1 MSARPKPRT
10 LKNSLKF
17 GSLSKGIK
25 NKQKYTLSEVRNRFS
40 NKPEPPTELYSRMF
54 IELENTVNNHDG
66 RGYRGLYKLLE
77 ELSKIEDKYIRIRNI
92 YRTKQLISI
101 SYSIICDD
109 IIKNDI
115 LPDKEIKRI
124 KKDIHDSFYDGRYD
138 NETLKTRLHEIIDI
152 EIKGLGSLAPLSDII
167 LICYLYY
174 RSLVFSSHGFST
186 PENYKLVDNLKYFNK
201 QRNLSSTAK
210 SVSGK
215 LELTEENKQRLA
227 NRKSKSMNRR

>member
-1 MSARPKPRT
+1 
-10 LKNSLKF
+10 
-17 GSLSKGIK
+17 
-25 NKQKYTLSEVRNRFS
+25 
-40 NKPEPPTELYSRMF
+40 MF
-54 IELENTVNNHDG
+54 IELENTVNNHDKYG
-66 RGYRGLYKLLE
+66 RGYIGVLKLLE

-92 YRTKQLISI
+92 YRTRTKQLISV

-138 NETLKTRLHEIIDI
+138 NETLKTRVQEIIDI
-152 EIKGLGSLAPLSDII
+152 EIKGLGSLAPFSDII

-174 RSLVFSSHGFST
+174 RSLVFSSHSFST
-186 PENYKLVDNLKYFNK
+186 PENYKLVYNIKYFNK
-201 QRNLSSTAK
+201 QLKLASNAK